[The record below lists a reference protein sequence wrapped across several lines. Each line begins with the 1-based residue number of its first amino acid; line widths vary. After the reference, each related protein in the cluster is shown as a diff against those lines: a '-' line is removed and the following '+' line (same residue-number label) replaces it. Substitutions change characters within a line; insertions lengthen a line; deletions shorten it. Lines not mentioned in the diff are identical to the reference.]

1 MDTAII
7 FSAAAVLIALIGLI
21 LSSRKDTR
29 SDAATGAANTARLET
44 KLDSISNGVEDIR
57 VETRSMRGRMDVLS
71 ERMAA
76 VESSVK
82 SAHHRLDQMQ
92 AHSSGSQDG

>member
-1 MDTAII
+1 MDTATL

-21 LSSRKDTR
+21 MSTRKDTR
-29 SDAATGAANTARLET
+29 SDAASGARLEA
-44 KLDSISNGVEDIR
+44 KLDSISGGVEDIR
-57 VETRSMRGRMDVLS
+57 VEMRSMRGRMDALS

-82 SAHHRLDQMQ
+82 SAHHRLDQLN
-92 AHSSGSQDG
+92 HSTGTQDG